1 MNFWAN
7 PIENREF
14 GLTGKVPLCSRV
26 NPVLQKMTSSPL
38 RRQLRL
44 FSFPWSELSG
54 DPFPGLVLSTVIHED
69 EDQQKEATLAS
80 SFCLLL

>member
-7 PIENREF
+7 PIKNREF
-14 GLTGKVPLCSRV
+14 GLTGKGPLCTRV
-26 NPVLQKMTSSPL
+26 NPVRQKMMSGSQ

-44 FSFPWSELSG
+44 FSSPWSELSG
-54 DPFPGLVLSTVIHED
+54 DPFPALVLSTLTHED
-69 EDQQKEATLAS
+69 EDRQKEATLAS